1 MQLLEKLESAE
12 KEERKKIFK
21 SMDNNSYIKLLN
33 HFYKVSQYFSPIL
46 LFFYQNYEMST
57 IISQE
62 IGEIVEEINL
72 LPIANLLQKVIKSFQ
87 IQLNKFL
94 LYQFHY
100 IHFVKSKREPNSN
113 TNTNS
118 LANIVSDSE
127 LQVIDPSSCNKKTQ
141 KILNFFL

>member
-33 HFYKVSQYFSPIL
+33 HFYKVSQYIL
-46 LFFYQNYEMST
+46 PYF
-57 IISQE
+57 IIFL
-62 IGEIVEEINL
+62 VEEINL

>member
-1 MQLLEKLESAE
+1 
-12 KEERKKIFK
+12 
-21 SMDNNSYIKLLN
+21 
-33 HFYKVSQYFSPIL
+33 
-46 LFFYQNYEMST
+46 MST

-62 IGEIVEEINL
+62 ISEIVEEINL
-72 LPIANLLQKVIKSFQ
+72 LPISNLLQKVIKSFQ

-100 IHFVKSKREPNSN
+100 IHYVKSKREPTSN

-127 LQVIDPSSCNKKTQ
+127 LQIIDPSSYNKKHENFNYFFYLI
-141 KILNFFL
+141 KII